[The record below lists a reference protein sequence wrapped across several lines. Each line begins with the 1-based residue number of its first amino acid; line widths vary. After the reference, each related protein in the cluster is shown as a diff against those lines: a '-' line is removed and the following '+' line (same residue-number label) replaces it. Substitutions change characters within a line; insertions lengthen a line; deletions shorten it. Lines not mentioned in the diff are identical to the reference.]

1 VTLIWLLIWFVFD
14 LIGDNEP
21 LLFDP
26 VNFWTGTLILALALD
41 LASLHSSPARRARKR
56 SR

>member
-1 VTLIWLLIWFVFD
+1 MTLIWLAIWFVFD
-14 LIGDNEP
+14 LIGDKEP

-41 LASLHSSPARRARKR
+41 LGSAHASPARRAKR
-56 SR
+56 R